1 MLCQGSL
8 KKPTTEIRS
17 RRVGRV
23 SSHTILG
30 GQFAGIRPQAMAGV
44 SESGTNLL
52 HIAVWELENAQVSL
66 HLVSMYSS

>member
-1 MLCQGSL
+1 M
-8 KKPTTEIRS
+8 
-17 RRVGRV
+17 